1 MDPLI
6 LLVDDEEVML
16 VFLENI
22 LKDSYN
28 ILTAGD
34 GKQALALLE
43 KEPIN
48 LVISDVTMPN
58 MDGLELCRHIKST
71 VEYAQIPVILLTA
84 SKTLQAK
91 VTGLELGADAY
102 IEKPISKEYLLAQ
115 ITSLLYNRNKIREF
129 FATSPLAFIQGTPH
143 TKAEELFL
151 RQLEEVIAENMAD
164 PGLDVAKLARKMNI
178 SRITLYRKI
187 KALSDL
193 SPAELIGIS
202 RLKRAAGLLAAGELR
217 IYEVSDIVGFSSP
230 GSFSRSFQRQFNMT
244 PLEYART
251 HNRDAAI

>member
-1 MDPLI
+1 MEPLI

-43 KEPIN
+43 KEAIN
-48 LVISDVTMPN
+48 LVISDVMMPN
-58 MDGLELCRHIKST
+58 MDGFELCKQIKST

-84 SKTLQAK
+84 RQTLQSK

-115 ITSLLYNRNKIREF
+115 IASLLYNRNKIREF
-129 FATSPLAFIQGTPH
+129 FAASPLAFIQGTPH
-143 TKAEELFL
+143 TGSEEQFL
-151 RQLEEVIAENMAD
+151 RQLEAVIDENMAD
-164 PGLDVAKLARKMNI
+164 PGLDVVKLARKMLM
-178 SRITLYRKI
+178 SRVTLYRKL
-187 KALSDL
+187 KTLSDL
-193 SPAELIGIS
+193 SPAELISIS
-202 RLKRAAGLLAAGELR
+202 RLKRAAGLLAAGDLR
-217 IYEVSDIVGFSSP
+217 IYEVSDIVGFRSP
-230 GSFSRSFQRQFNMT
+230 GSFSRSFQRMFNMT
-244 PLEYART
+244 PMEYAQT